1 MANIQPVTLW
11 VSGQQQ
17 TANVFQLSID
27 KDNLKDWARLY
38 YQLGNEQPTEEA
50 PATTWLLDG
59 NLTILGEDYAAWDAD
74 PSANEWIYNWA
85 ANQLNLTII

>member
-11 VSGQQQ
+11 VGGQQQ

>member
-1 MANIQPVTLW
+1 MTNIQPVTLW
-11 VSGQQQ
+11 VGGQQQ

-59 NLTILGEDYAAWDAD
+59 NLTILGEDYVAWDAD
-74 PSANEWIYNWA
+74 PSANEWIYNWSA
-85 ANQLNLTII
+85 GQLNITLI

>member
-1 MANIQPVTLW
+1 MVNIQPLTLW
-11 VSGQQQ
+11 INGQQQ

-27 KDNLKDWARLY
+27 RDNLQDWARLY
-38 YQLGNEQPTEEA
+38 WQIGIKQTTEAA
-50 PATTWLLDG
+50 PSVVFLING

>member
-11 VSGQQQ
+11 VGGQQQ

-38 YQLGNEQPTEEA
+38 YQLGNQQPTEEA

-85 ANQLNLTII
+85 ALQLNLTII

>member
-11 VSGQQQ
+11 IGGQQQ

-59 NLTILGEDYAAWDAD
+59 HLTILGEEYAAWDAD
-74 PSANEWIYNWA
+74 PSANEWIYNWS

>member
-11 VSGQQQ
+11 VGGQQQ

-85 ANQLNLTII
+85 ANQLNLKIL

>member
-11 VSGQQQ
+11 VGGQQQ
-17 TANVFQLSID
+17 IANVFQLSID